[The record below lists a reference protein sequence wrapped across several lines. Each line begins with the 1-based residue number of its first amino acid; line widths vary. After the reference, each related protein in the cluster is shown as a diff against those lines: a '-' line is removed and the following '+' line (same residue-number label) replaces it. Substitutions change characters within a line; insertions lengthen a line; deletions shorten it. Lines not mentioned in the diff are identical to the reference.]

1 MLPLLKREVS
11 LQQACTSMFR
21 KVTYLFPAFTST
33 YDIKEGEKTHSSFCN
48 LDRREGRG
56 EEIRKH
62 FNIIL

>member
-1 MLPLLKREVS
+1 
-11 LQQACTSMFR
+11 MFR

-48 LDRREGRG
+48 LDRWEGRG